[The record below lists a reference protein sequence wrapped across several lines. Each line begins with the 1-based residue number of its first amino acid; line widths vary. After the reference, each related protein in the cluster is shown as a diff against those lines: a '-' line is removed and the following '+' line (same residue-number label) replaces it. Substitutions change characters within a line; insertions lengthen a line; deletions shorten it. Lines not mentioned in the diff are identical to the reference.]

1 MRQDVSL
8 IINDL
13 DDFSSFEKTLKR
25 NWERFQLNG
34 IFSDNQRPFIG
45 CFMESV

>member
-1 MRQDVSL
+1 MRQGVSL

-13 DDFSSFEKTLKR
+13 NDFSSFEKTLKR

-34 IFSDNQRPFIG
+34 ISPENQRPFIG
-45 CFMESV
+45 CFMESM